1 MAKRRPPT
9 KKPQKKTRPL
19 ISASKTSKT
28 LSSRPGELSITPA
41 IGKPVLI
48 TDVGLRDGHQSLLAT
63 RMRTEDMLPIAQK
76 LDAVGYWSLEVWG
89 GATFDTC
96 LRFLKEDPWERL
108 RALRVAMPNTKL
120 QMLLRGQNLVGY
132 RHYADDVVERFI
144 ERSATNGIDVFRI
157 FDALN
162 DVRNLDRAVSEVK
175 ACGKH
180 AEATICYTVSPV
192 HSIDRFVDLAKK
204 LEDLGTDTICIK
216 DMAGLLAPLDAYH
229 LVRRLKAAVKVPLHL
244 HSHYTSGMASMA
256 SLMAILGGLDM
267 LDTSISPLAG
277 GTSHPATETLVASLQ
292 NTPYDTR
299 LDLASFQ
306 PITEHFRTVRR
317 KYRQFE
323 SDFTGVDAEI
333 LTSQIPGGMLSNLAA
348 QLTEQNA
355 LDRMKEVLDEVPR
368 VRKEMGYPP
377 LVTPTSQIVGTQA
390 TLNVL
395 TGERYKVITTETKNY
410 FLGLYG
416 RAPGQVDLDV
426 MARATGDETPIKSR
440 PADRLEPELDEAKKE
455 LPASAQSIEDQL
467 SFVLFPAIA
476 SDFFEAREKGDLT
489 PDPLD
494 IGSAKGP
501 STAHE
506 LHLAPVEFNVTVHG
520 ETYHVKVS
528 GSGRKVDGR
537 KPYYIR
543 VNDKLEEV
551 SLEPI
556 QEVLAGVPESQEIG
570 TGGKP
575 KRPKPT
581 KPGDVAPPMPGRVVK
596 VLVAVND
603 SVKVGDPLLIIEAMK
618 MESRVPAPIDGKVS
632 AILVNDGD
640 NVKTDETVIQ
650 LE

>member
-108 RALRVAMPNTKL
+108 RALRAAMPNTKL

-348 QLTEQNA
+348 QLAEQNA

>member
-108 RALRVAMPNTKL
+108 RALRAAMPNTKL

-317 KYRQFE
+317 RYRQFE

-494 IGSAKGP
+494 VGSAKGP

>member
-1 MAKRRPPT
+1 MATKRSSHKTKAAKKRP
-9 KKPQKKTRPL
+9 
-19 ISASKTSKT
+19 S
-28 LSSRPGELSITPA
+28 GPA
-41 IGKPVLI
+41 IKTFKGPRHQSHELTIEPAAGKPILI
-48 TDVGLRDGHQSLLAT
+48 TDVALRDGHQSLLAT

-108 RALRVAMPNTKL
+108 RALRAAMPNTKL

-132 RHYADDVVERFI
+132 RHYADDVLERFI
-144 ERSATNGIDVFRI
+144 ERSAVNGIDVFRV

-162 DVRNLDRAVSEVK
+162 DVRNVDRAIREVR

-180 AEATICYTVSPV
+180 AEAAICYTVSPV
-192 HSIDRFVDLAKK
+192 HSIDRYVDLAKQ
-204 LEDLGTDTICIK
+204 LEDIGTDTLCIK
-216 DMAGLLAPLDAYH
+216 DMAGLLAPLDAYQ
-229 LVRRLKAAVKVPLHL
+229 LIRRLKKAVKVPIHL

-267 LDTSISPLAG
+267 LDTAMSPLAG
-277 GTSHPATETLVASLQ
+277 GTSHPATETMVASLQ
-292 NTPYDTR
+292 NTPYDTG
-299 LDLASFQ
+299 LDLTAFL

-368 VRKEMGYPP
+368 VRKDMGYPP

-416 RAPGQVDLDV
+416 RAPGQVDRDI
-426 MARATGDETPIKSR
+426 MARAIGDEEPIKTR
-440 PADRLEPELDEAKKE
+440 PADRLDPELDAVKKDI
-455 LPASAQSIEDQL
+455 PASADTVEDQL

-476 SDFFEAREKGDLT
+476 RDFFEAREKGDLV
-489 PDPLD
+489 PEPLEAP
-494 IGSAKGP
+494 SAKGP
-501 STAHE
+501 AVAGE
-506 LHLAPVEFNVTVHG
+506 LHLAPAEFNITVHG

-528 GSGRKVDGR
+528 GSGRKTDGR

-551 SLEPI
+551 SLESI
-556 QEVLAGVPESQEIG
+556 QEVLAGVPEAPE
-570 TGGKP
+570 TGKGSTP
-575 KRPKPT
+575 KRPKPS

-596 VLVAVND
+596 ILVTKD
-603 SVKVGDPLLIIEAMK
+603 SRVKAGDPLLIIEAMK
-618 MESRVPAPIDGKVS
+618 MESRVPAPVDGKVT
-632 AILVNDGD
+632 AILVAEGD